1 MGVLSAARRRRRCPS
16 PISTPALSASSM
28 SGVGHLAESS
38 ATVAVVVET
47 AIGIAEVLASIEV
60 LLVACPPP
68 GARARL
74 LG

>member
-1 MGVLSAARRRRRCPS
+1 MPLADLDLLAG
-16 PISTPALSASSM
+16 ALGLVDV
-28 SGVGHLAESS
+28 GVGHLAESS